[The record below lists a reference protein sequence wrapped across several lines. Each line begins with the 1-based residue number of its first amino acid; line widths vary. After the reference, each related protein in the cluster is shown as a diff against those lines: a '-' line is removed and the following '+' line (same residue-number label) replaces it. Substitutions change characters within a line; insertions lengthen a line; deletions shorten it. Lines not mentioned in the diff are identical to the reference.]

1 MLSGRQ
7 GTDVPALLLVAL
19 LVVPLLELYV
29 ILQVADVIGGWQTLV
44 VLVAESVLGTWLVRR
59 EGRR

>member
-29 ILQVADVIGGWQTLV
+29 ILQVADVIGGWQ
-44 VLVAESVLGTWLVRR
+44 
-59 EGRR
+59 